1 MAGKRGYLARGMLLL
16 ACLPACSGQVV
27 AVKIEGQDANPHGY
41 YVCEPSADGTS
52 FDCKSGRAFHQYHR
66 SLRIGSECSYG
77 IADVYVE
84 TDAHGDVT
92 RIQYVCAAAGT
103 GGFPTD

>member
-1 MAGKRGYLARGMLLL
+1 VKSSGRATWQGRAGISSGERCCSHASRRARGR
-16 ACLPACSGQVV
+16 SS
-27 AVKIEGQDANPHGY
+27 
-41 YVCEPSADGTS
+41 PSRSKGKTRIRTATT
-52 FDCKSGRAFHQYHR
+52 CAFHQYDR

-84 TDAHGDVT
+84 TNARGDVT
-92 RIQYVCAAAGT
+92 RIQYVCAAGGT